1 MKFAEINSRRILY
14 LAFFASLVSSLASTA
29 FLFFSLRKNQ
39 TTSYSPSPILERVQ
53 THMPKNTDKTEFNI
67 LLLGY
72 GGLGHA
78 GGSLSD
84 AIILANINT
93 EAKVLNFIAIPRD
106 IWIEIPVRSDKKEF
120 HKINMAF
127 AIGNDD
133 TIYPLKEPQYK
144 GKDGGGNMA
153 KHLVGQITGLAI
165 DFYAAVDFNRFEKA
179 IDSIGG
185 ITVDVPVAFTD
196 QFYPI
201 KGEENNLCD
210 YTPEE
215 VERLKTQFSGFDLEK
230 KFKCRY
236 ETLSFKKGKNLMDGA
251 TALKFVRSR
260 HSIEHGGDFAR
271 GTRQQAVLSG
281 FLQKLVSLDALKNID
296 KFYTEFSKLISTDV
310 TADDLVEI
318 LSLAGKP
325 EDYSIKN
332 IQISTDNYLQNSVS
346 PDGQYILIPKAG
358 INNWQE
364 VNSFIKG
371 EKTPKEL

>member
-325 EDYSIKN
+325 EYYSLLPENQKIT
-332 IQISTDNYLQNSVS
+332 Q
-346 PDGQYILIPKAG
+346 
-358 INNWQE
+358 
-364 VNSFIKG
+364 
-371 EKTPKEL
+371 